1 MAVPKKKKSR
11 AATARQH
18 HAYVTSQQ
26 KKLMGKIDRSIRNEK
41 GRAIIDAEKA
51 QKTQENVTVV
61 QA

>member
-26 KKLMGKIDRSIRNEK
+26 KKLLGMVDRAIRNKK
-41 GRAIIDAEKA
+41 GRDFIEAEKA
-51 QKTQENVTVV
+51 EKSLENVTVV